1 MVFFIPIIFHL
12 AFVEPARVS
21 TWISQIRES
30 NFLSSSPVSSFSAL
44 LVLIL
49 NYISI
54 YLILNVKACTPMW
67 RLLKLYWSRCG
78 RFIFSPSNVC
88 IKMPYVSPVGE
99 IIEYILGK
107 KKNRFFKV
115 TIKCLTT
122 RRERVLNLKGSYMK
136 QLFFYD
142 GGGWGN
148 PCGVFIWMTEGKWCF
163 SIMKWRSSVICF
175 IFG

>member
-1 MVFFIPIIFHL
+1 MIFFIPIIFHL

-44 LVLIL
+44 LVHIL

-78 RFIFSPSNVC
+78 WFIFSLANVY

-99 IIEYILGK
+99 IIEYILGTK
-107 KKNRFFKV
+107 KKKQILQSYNQMPHHQ
-115 TIKCLTT
+115 
-122 RRERVLNLKGSYMK
+122 KGAGIESQGFLYEAII
-136 QLFFYD
+136 LL
-142 GGGWGN
+142 WWR
-148 PCGVFIWMTEGKWCF
+148 WMG
-163 SIMKWRSSVICF
+163 
-175 IFG
+175 